1 MKASEIL
8 FLKDTWTNDSPERHT
23 SAKGLKDAAVG
34 VLVSC
39 LCTDCEHVPGIR
51 QQTGTLW
58 VTSKSVVNGHNQIF
72 PGKQMDLWFGVC
84 FCFFKQKTSS
94 KLKLDSFYL
103 FLLCS
108 GKWDF
113 GNIEKE
119 RLTALHQRTIQFL
132 LCFSSLGN
140 RQIRKLGSRL
150 CPSWSFWS
158 TDMLHSR
165 QRNNLNGNLGNSLFI
180 SLDATWSLVL
190 LFYMPLPHRQIYGT
204 TFQDIL
210 QTDIFLYQLYLG
222 EIKYTD
228 SKFNERH
235 YN

>member
-1 MKASEIL
+1 
-8 FLKDTWTNDSPERHT
+8 
-23 SAKGLKDAAVG
+23 
-34 VLVSC
+34 
-39 LCTDCEHVPGIR
+39 
-51 QQTGTLW
+51 
-58 VTSKSVVNGHNQIF
+58 
-72 PGKQMDLWFGVC
+72 
-84 FCFFKQKTSS
+84 
-94 KLKLDSFYL
+94 
-103 FLLCS
+103 
-108 GKWDF
+108 
-113 GNIEKE
+113 
-119 RLTALHQRTIQFL
+119 
-132 LCFSSLGN
+132 
-140 RQIRKLGSRL
+140 
-150 CPSWSFWS
+150 
-158 TDMLHSR
+158 MLHSR